1 MKNAEKNALVLSSDA
16 ACKDAGFFGYYF
28 FYYFTGEKG

>member
-1 MKNAEKNALVLSSDA
+1 MKNTMKNTLVLSSDA
-16 ACKDAGFFGYYF
+16 CKVAGFFGYYF